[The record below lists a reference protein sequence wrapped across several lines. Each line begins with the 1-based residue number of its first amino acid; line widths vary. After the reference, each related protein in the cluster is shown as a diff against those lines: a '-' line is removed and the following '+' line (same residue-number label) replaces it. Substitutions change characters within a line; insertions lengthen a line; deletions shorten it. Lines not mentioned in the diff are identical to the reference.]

1 MKNFRILQILRIKIL
16 KSKIKLLRSKKFSM
30 MPSQTMPNWTYKT
43 ISILLSL
50 TLEKTVRSK
59 IRRSKSKMKSS
70 QKVIIE
76 ISLQIQKMTILLSL
90 IASTLLKLLLV
101 YPISSEDV
109 PNRKVVAPS
118 RTIEEILNKSI
129 NKIVLKLW
137 KTYQKISKL
146 WSWSLHFPFL
156 KILMKLQKTMYC
168 QNQSPFLIFNNKLW
182 KQSSFSMTLLAP
194 KSKF

>member
-1 MKNFRILQILRIKIL
+1 
-16 KSKIKLLRSKKFSM
+16 
-30 MPSQTMPNWTYKT
+30 
-43 ISILLSL
+43 
-50 TLEKTVRSK
+50 
-59 IRRSKSKMKSS
+59 MKSS

-194 KSKF
+194 KSKFQPTTLLCLSKMPPIQIFAISIWCLSERKFKRPSLLILNLIHQITAITLIRLCIFRKSLVQP